1 MKDGP
6 ALAWWYIFTAIK
18 TFREKKESMYPS
30 DEPRNPGEER
40 SSHCRRNHRKV
51 HQKHRETNEK
61 ENQDRNITLSRRN
74 DFSKPDTV
82 GYMWYEIKLM
92 QKSNYFFMYKDLLI
106 VLVKILHFA
115 QIGGL
120 TLLYSPTRNRSITD
134 RSLIHSLTHWII
146 HSHVLS
152 LYHSFLQ
159 RSGAACSRKPTLN
172 KIKFQKEI
180 NMSQ

>member
-1 MKDGP
+1 
-6 ALAWWYIFTAIK
+6 
-18 TFREKKESMYPS
+18 MYPS

-106 VLVKILHFA
+106 VLVKILHFT

-134 RSLIHSLTHWII
+134 LLTHSFIDSLNYSFTCSFIISLISTEKWGSL
-146 HSHVLS
+146 
-152 LYHSFLQ
+152 Q
-159 RSGAACSRKPTLN
+159 
-172 KIKFQKEI
+172 
-180 NMSQ
+180 